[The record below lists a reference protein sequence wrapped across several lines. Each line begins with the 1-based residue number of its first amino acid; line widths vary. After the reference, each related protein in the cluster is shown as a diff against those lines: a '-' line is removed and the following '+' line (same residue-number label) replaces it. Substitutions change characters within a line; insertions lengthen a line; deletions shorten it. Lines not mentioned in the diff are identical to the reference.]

1 MGDLGNTFNE
11 KKIGEPD
18 IDELE
23 EIDIDVSDDDEVDDD
38 SINDEGDSDDEAQS
52 VTSDISNADADV
64 DADADADE
72 SVKGVEETKGDDSEV
87 NNINSIISGY
97 MSSDDSEDEEE
108 DDDYLQ
114 KFDDELRTNFINKHH
129 PEVSVHNYEEVK
141 KLAVVVRD
149 GNGTIIDQL
158 HRTIPIMTK
167 YESTRILGQRAKQIE
182 NGAQPLVSMSDNI
195 IDSYII
201 AENELK
207 EKKIPFIIRRPI
219 PNGGS
224 EYWYA
229 YDLELLH

>member
-1 MGDLGNTFNE
+1 MNDLGNMFNE
-11 KKIGEPD
+11 KKNAET
-18 IDELE
+18 
-23 EIDIDVSDDDEVDDD
+23 DIDVPEQVDNVVTDDELDDVSNDENDDIDTDDD
-38 SINDEGDSDDEAQS
+38 IAS
-52 VTSDISNADADV
+52 VNSDISNI
-64 DADADADE
+64 DADE
-72 SVKGVEETKGDDSEV
+72 TESVQGVEETKDEVPKV
-87 NNINSIISGY
+87 NNINNIASSY
-97 MSSDDSEDEEE
+97 LSSDESDDDEE

-141 KLAVVVRD
+141 KLAIVVRD

-182 NGAQPLVSMSDNI
+182 NGAQPLIPMLDNI

>member
-1 MGDLGNTFNE
+1 MNNLGNMFSN
-11 KKIGEPD
+11 KKTEEAD
-18 IDELE
+18 INDPE
-23 EIDIDVSDDDEVDDD
+23 EVDNVATDDDEVDDE
-38 SINDEGDSDDEAQS
+38 SNDEVDDDIDTDDELAS
-52 VTSDISNADADV
+52 VNSNISNI
-64 DADADADE
+64 DADE
-72 SVKGVEETKGDDSEV
+72 TESVQGVEETKGEDPEV
-87 NNINSIISGY
+87 NNISNIVSGY
-97 MSSDDSEDEEE
+97 LSSDESDDDEE

-141 KLAVVVRD
+141 KLAIVVRD

-182 NGAQPLVSMSDNI
+182 NGAQPLIPMSDNI

>member
-1 MGDLGNTFNE
+1 MNDLGNMFSE
-11 KKIGEPD
+11 KKTDEPD
-18 IDELE
+18 IDEIE
-23 EIDIDVSDDDEVDDD
+23 DVDIDAIQDDELDDESNDENDGVDSDDDIE
-38 SINDEGDSDDEAQS
+38 S
-52 VTSDISNADADV
+52 VNSDISNVDTSDV
-64 DADADADE
+64 E
-72 SVKGVEETKGDDSEV
+72 SVKGVEETKGDD
-87 NNINSIISGY
+87 NNINNNVTGY
-97 MSSDDSEDEEE
+97 LSSDESEDDEEG
-108 DDDYLQ
+108 DDYLQ
-114 KFDDELRTNFINKHH
+114 KFDEELRTNFINKHH
-129 PEVSVHNYEEVK
+129 PEVSIHNYEEVK
-141 KLAVVVRD
+141 KLAIVVRD

-182 NGAQPLVSMSDNI
+182 NGAQPLIPISDNI

>member
-1 MGDLGNTFNE
+1 MNDLGNMFSQ
-11 KKIGEPD
+11 KKT
-18 IDELE
+18 E
-23 EIDIDVSDDDEVDDD
+23 EIGIDDPEEVDNVVTDDDELDDE
-38 SINDEGDSDDEAQS
+38 SNDENDDIDSDDEVAS
-52 VTSDISNADADV
+52 VNSNISNI
-64 DADADADE
+64 DADE
-72 SVKGVEETKGDDSEV
+72 TESVQGVEETKGEDPEV
-87 NNINSIISGY
+87 NNISNIVSGY
-97 MSSDDSEDEEE
+97 LSSDESDDEE

-141 KLAVVVRD
+141 KLAIVVRD

-182 NGAQPLVSMSDNI
+182 NGAQPLVPMSDNI

>member
-1 MGDLGNTFNE
+1 MNDLGNMLSDKKNE
-11 KKIGEPD
+11 GGD
-18 IDELE
+18 IDEQE
-23 EIDIDVSDDDEVDDD
+23 EVDNIVTDDDELDDE
-38 SINDEGDSDDEAQS
+38 SNDENDDIDTDDEVAS
-52 VTSDISNADADV
+52 VNSDISNI
-64 DADADADE
+64 DADE
-72 SVKGVEETKGDDSEV
+72 TESVQGVEETKGEDPEV
-87 NNINSIISGY
+87 NNISNIVSGY
-97 MSSDDSEDEEE
+97 LSSDESDDEE

-141 KLAVVVRD
+141 KLAIVVRD

-182 NGAQPLVSMSDNI
+182 NGAQPLIPMSDNI

>member
-1 MGDLGNTFNE
+1 MNDLGNTFDE
-11 KKIGEPD
+11 KKSLDTD
-18 IDELE
+18 IEQDDAIVIDASEDE
-23 EIDIDVSDDDEVDDD
+23 DDVSSQGDV
-38 SINDEGDSDDEAQS
+38 DSDDEIL
-52 VTSDISNADADV
+52 TSNSDATDIDDDETETIEGLEEMKSDNVVATNISN
-64 DADADADE
+64 
-72 SVKGVEETKGDDSEV
+72 
-87 NNINSIISGY
+87 IISGY
-97 MSSDDSEDEEE
+97 LSSDDSEEEE

-167 YESTRILGQRAKQIE
+167 YESTRILGQRSKQIE
-182 NGAQPLVSMSDNI
+182 NGAQPLVPMPSNI

>member
-1 MGDLGNTFNE
+1 MDDLGNTFNE

-18 IDELE
+18 MDVTE

-38 SINDEGDSDDEAQS
+38 SINHEGDSDDETES
-52 VTSDISNADADV
+52 VNSDISNVDADV
-64 DADADADE
+64 DADE
-72 SVKGVEETKGDDSEV
+72 SVSGVEETKGDDTEV

-114 KFDDELRTNFINKHH
+114 KFDDELRTNFINNHH

-182 NGAQPLVSMSDNI
+182 NGAQPLISITDNI

>member
-1 MGDLGNTFNE
+1 MNNLGNMFSN
-11 KKIGEPD
+11 KKTEEAD
-18 IDELE
+18 INDPE
-23 EIDIDVSDDDEVDDD
+23 EVDNVATDDDEVDDV
-38 SINDEGDSDDEAQS
+38 SNDEVDDDIDTDDEIAS
-52 VTSDISNADADV
+52 VNSNISNI
-64 DADADADE
+64 DADE
-72 SVKGVEETKGDDSEV
+72 TESVQGVEETKGEDPEV
-87 NNINSIISGY
+87 NNISNIVSGY
-97 MSSDDSEDEEE
+97 LSSDESDDDEE

-141 KLAVVVRD
+141 KLAIVVRD

-182 NGAQPLVSMSDNI
+182 NGAQPLVPMSDNI

>member
-1 MGDLGNTFNE
+1 MNNLGNMFSN
-11 KKIGEPD
+11 KKTEEAD
-18 IDELE
+18 INDPE
-23 EIDIDVSDDDEVDDD
+23 EVDNVATDDDEVDDV
-38 SINDEGDSDDEAQS
+38 SNDEVDDDIDTDDEIAS
-52 VTSDISNADADV
+52 VNSNISNI
-64 DADADADE
+64 DADE
-72 SVKGVEETKGDDSEV
+72 TESVQGVEETKGEDPEV
-87 NNINSIISGY
+87 NNISNIVSGY
-97 MSSDDSEDEEE
+97 LSSDESDDDEE

-141 KLAVVVRD
+141 KLAIVVRD

-182 NGAQPLVSMSDNI
+182 NGAQPLIPMSDNI

>member
-1 MGDLGNTFNE
+1 MLQEVTPYILFYAGFAILGTFVLGFFGGWIANT
-11 KKIGEPD
+11 
-18 IDELE
+18 
-23 EIDIDVSDDDEVDDD
+23 
-38 SINDEGDSDDEAQS
+38 
-52 VTSDISNADADV
+52 VTSQFLNRPV
-64 DADADADE
+64 PYTVHPEMFDE
-72 SVKGVEETKGDDSEV
+72 NGNLVPDEILALRFENYNDTD
-87 NNINSIISGY
+87 
-97 MSSDDSEDEEE
+97 DEEE

>member
-1 MGDLGNTFNE
+1 MNDLGNMLSDKKNE
-11 KKIGEPD
+11 GGD
-18 IDELE
+18 IDEQE
-23 EIDIDVSDDDEVDDD
+23 EVDNIVTDDDELDDE
-38 SINDEGDSDDEAQS
+38 SNDENDDIDTDDEVAS
-52 VTSDISNADADV
+52 VNSDISNIY
-64 DADADADE
+64 ADE
-72 SVKGVEETKGDDSEV
+72 TESVQGVEETKGEDPEV
-87 NNINSIISGY
+87 NNISNIVSGY
-97 MSSDDSEDEEE
+97 LSSDESDDDEE

-141 KLAVVVRD
+141 KLAIVVRD

-182 NGAQPLVSMSDNI
+182 NGAQPLIPMLDNI
-195 IDSYII
+195 IDRYII

-219 PNGGS
+219 PNGGY

>member
-1 MGDLGNTFNE
+1 MNDLGNTFDE
-11 KKIGEPD
+11 KKSLDTD
-18 IDELE
+18 IEQDDAIVIDASEDE
-23 EIDIDVSDDDEVDDD
+23 DDVSSQGDV
-38 SINDEGDSDDEAQS
+38 DSDDEIL
-52 VTSDISNADADV
+52 TSNSDATDIDDDETESIEGLEEMKSDNVVATNISN
-64 DADADADE
+64 
-72 SVKGVEETKGDDSEV
+72 
-87 NNINSIISGY
+87 IISGY
-97 MSSDDSEDEEE
+97 LSSDDSEEEE

-167 YESTRILGQRAKQIE
+167 YESTRILGQRSKQIE
-182 NGAQPLVSMSDNI
+182 NGAQPLVPMPSNI

>member
-1 MGDLGNTFNE
+1 MYITMGDLGKTYNDDD
-11 KKIGEPD
+11 KKLLDGDIEDEDIVNVDDQMDSDADSMDSEEDDELSVNSDDVSQPGNSD
-18 IDELE
+18 IDS
-23 EIDIDVSDDDEVDDD
+23 ID
-38 SINDEGDSDDEAQS
+38 
-52 VTSDISNADADV
+52 
-64 DADADADE
+64 
-72 SVKGVEETKGDDSEV
+72 GVEETKGDDIDE
-87 NNINSIISGY
+87 NNNNPAITSY
-97 MSSDDSEDEEE
+97 LSSDDSEEEE

-114 KFDDELRTNFINKHH
+114 KFDEDIRTNFINKHH

-141 KLAVVVRD
+141 KLATVVRD

-182 NGAQPLVSMSDNI
+182 TGAQPLVEVPDDI

-207 EKKIPFIIRRPI
+207 AKKIPFIIRRPI
-219 PNGGS
+219 PNGGF
-224 EYWYA
+224 EYWHS